1 MKTNSI
7 FYATV
12 AMAMAAMALTGCNG
26 STSGTQTDFLG
37 TYHAVMP
44 AADCP
49 GISTTIILD
58 SGNTY
63 IIEREYLERASAYR
77 EAGKFTAEADMLTLV
92 SNENDT
98 TYIKVAEGMLK
109 WLDNEKNE
117 IKGDLADSYVFKPVI
132 ENQNGMPAV
141 EITGNWVEPVPGMP
155 EQFQGMSLMEDGTAQ
170 SINMATLQYETWDKI
185 GNVIFLK
192 GKSLGNGQTIEFT
205 DTLVVAS
212 LTADTLKVTRNG
224 QVSAYARQK

>member
-26 STSGTQTDFLG
+26 STSGTQADFLG
-37 TYHAVMP
+37 TYHTIMP

-77 EAGKFTAEADMLTLV
+77 ETGKFTAEADMLTLD
-92 SNENDT
+92 DT

-117 IKGDLADSYVFKPVI
+117 IKGDLADFYVFKPVI
-132 ENQNGMPAV
+132 EDQNGMPTV

-155 EQFQGMSLMEDGTAQ
+155 EQFQGISLMEDGTAQ

-192 GKSLGNGQTIEFT
+192 GRSLGNSQTIEFT